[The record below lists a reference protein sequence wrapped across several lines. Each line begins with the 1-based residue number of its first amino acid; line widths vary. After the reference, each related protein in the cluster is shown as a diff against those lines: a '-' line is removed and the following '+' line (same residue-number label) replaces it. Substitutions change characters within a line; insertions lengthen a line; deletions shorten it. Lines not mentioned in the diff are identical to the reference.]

1 MTNVESLS
9 SILWAQW
16 QAIRQLTYD
25 YLDTLEPA
33 QLSLRLPFVESK
45 PIGYQFWCMV
55 GAHESY
61 LRKLEYGE
69 WHGFASSL
77 DQFEAPTPAI
87 IKQQMQLADARMA
100 QLLSQI
106 GLHTALKNGQLAHEV
121 VNVWSVTRLPP
132 ALTLRSTP
140 SATFHSFLLCTT
152 CQPLRSTPLHVIWS
166 PSGVIIEP
174 LS

>member
-25 YLDTLEPA
+25 YLDVLEPA
-33 QLSLRLPFVESK
+33 QLSLRLPFAESK

-61 LRKLEYGE
+61 LRKLEFGE
-69 WHGFASSL
+69 WQGFASSL

-106 GLHTALKNGQLAHEV
+106 ELHTALKNGQLAHEV
-121 VNVWSVTRLPP
+121 VFQMIKHEMHHHGQLINLLFCHHLPIP
-132 ALTLRSTP
+132 QSWAEQWALSYDET
-140 SATFHSFLLCTT
+140 HN
-152 CQPLRSTPLHVIWS
+152 
-166 PSGVIIEP
+166 E
-174 LS
+174 